1 MEFLYKL
8 YDNKYF
14 GITLFI
20 VIAILIFLFLLILF
34 FGKKDEKKRKLE
46 ETKKLELENANT
58 FKETNENVESLEIQ
72 EIAQPNLD
80 LENTSDVSN
89 EVIQNNIEQAHDDI
103 LLEIPK
109 LNIDDDV
116 VVKPELNSSIQD
128 DNAINNLSFEL
139 PKIDESI
146 EKNDDDNN
154 ELNDINID
162 DLFQTNIELPKE
174 EEKIENNLSVEQ
186 VKEEVQGNTNSTFR
200 TVEAPFSSVY
210 INKEE
215 NVIANKEP
223 EKNTSFSPMFE
234 LPKMADSKEVSNLKE
249 EPKIDEKEE
258 KVLLEENKEQ
268 PEVTKVSDF
277 DSLFGDIETES
288 YSIDK

>member
-72 EIAQPNLD
+72 EIAQPNLG

-89 EVIQNNIEQAHDDI
+89 EVIQNNIEQANDDI

-139 PKIDESI
+139 PKIDENI
-146 EKNDDDNN
+146 EKNDDDN

-174 EEKIENNLSVEQ
+174 DEKIENNLSVEP
-186 VKEEVQGNTNSTFR
+186 VKEEVHENSNSTFR

-234 LPKMADSKEVSNLKE
+234 LPKMADNKEVSDLKE

-258 KVLLEENKEQ
+258 KDLLEENKEQ

-277 DSLFGDIETES
+277 DSLFGDIETEI

>member
-58 FKETNENVESLEIQ
+58 FKETDENVESLEIQ

-89 EVIQNNIEQAHDDI
+89 EIVQNNIEQSNDDI

-109 LNIDDDV
+109 LNIDDV

-146 EKNDDDNN
+146 EKNDDNN

-174 EEKIENNLSVEQ
+174 DEKIENNLSVEP
-186 VKEEVQGNTNSTFR
+186 VKEEVQENSNSTFR

-234 LPKMADSKEVSNLKE
+234 LPKMADNKEVSDLKE
-249 EPKIDEKEE
+249 EPKSDEKEE
-258 KVLLEENKEQ
+258 KVLLEEKKEQ
-268 PEVTKVSDF
+268 PEVTRVSDF
-277 DSLFGDIETES
+277 DSLFGDIETET

>member
-58 FKETNENVESLEIQ
+58 FKETDENVESLEIQ

-89 EVIQNNIEQAHDDI
+89 EIVQNNIEQSNDDI

-139 PKIDESI
+139 PKIDKSI
-146 EKNDDDNN
+146 EKNDDNN

-174 EEKIENNLSVEQ
+174 EKIENNLSVEP
-186 VKEEVQGNTNSTFR
+186 VKEEVQENLNSTFR

-234 LPKMADSKEVSNLKE
+234 LPKMADNKEVSDLKE
-249 EPKIDEKEE
+249 ELKSDEKEE
-258 KVLLEENKEQ
+258 KKEQ

-277 DSLFGDIETES
+277 DSLFGDIETET

>member
-46 ETKKLELENANT
+46 ETKKLELENANS
-58 FKETNENVESLEIQ
+58 FKETDENVENLEIQ

-89 EVIQNNIEQAHDDI
+89 EIVQNNIEQSNDDI

-139 PKIDESI
+139 PKIDKSI
-146 EKNDDDNN
+146 EKNDDNN

-174 EEKIENNLSVEQ
+174 EKIENNLSVEP
-186 VKEEVQGNTNSTFR
+186 VKEEVQENLNSTFR

-234 LPKMADSKEVSNLKE
+234 LPKMADNKEVSDLKE
-249 EPKIDEKEE
+249 ELKSDEKEE
-258 KVLLEENKEQ
+258 KKEQ

-277 DSLFGDIETES
+277 DSLFGDIETET

>member
-58 FKETNENVESLEIQ
+58 FKETDENVESLEIQ

-80 LENTSDVSN
+80 LENKMDVSN
-89 EVIQNNIEQAHDDI
+89 EIVQDNIEQANDDI

-109 LNIDDDV
+109 LNIDDV

-146 EKNDDDNN
+146 EKNDDDN
-154 ELNDINID
+154 ELNNINID

-174 EEKIENNLSVEQ
+174 DEKIENNLSVEP
-186 VKEEVQGNTNSTFR
+186 VKEEVQENSNSTFR

-234 LPKMADSKEVSNLKE
+234 LPKMADNKEVSDLKE
-249 EPKIDEKEE
+249 ESKIDEKEE
-258 KVLLEENKEQ
+258 KVLLEEKKEQ
-268 PEVTKVSDF
+268 PEVTRVSDF
-277 DSLFGDIETES
+277 DSLFGDIETET
-288 YSIDK
+288 YSINK

>member
-58 FKETNENVESLEIQ
+58 FKETDENVESLEIQ

-89 EVIQNNIEQAHDDI
+89 EIVQNNIEQSNDDI

-109 LNIDDDV
+109 LNIDDV

-146 EKNDDDNN
+146 EKNDGNN

-174 EEKIENNLSVEQ
+174 DEKIENNLSVEP
-186 VKEEVQGNTNSTFR
+186 VKEEVQENSNSTFR

-223 EKNTSFSPMFE
+223 GKNTSFSPMFE
-234 LPKMADSKEVSNLKE
+234 LPKMADNKEVSDLKE
-249 EPKIDEKEE
+249 ESKSDEKEE
-258 KVLLEENKEQ
+258 KVLLEEKKEQ
-268 PEVTKVSDF
+268 PEVTRVSDF
-277 DSLFGDIETES
+277 DSLFGDIETET

>member
-72 EIAQPNLD
+72 EIAQPNLG

-89 EVIQNNIEQAHDDI
+89 EVIQNNIEQSNDDI

-109 LNIDDDV
+109 LNIDDV

-146 EKNDDDNN
+146 EKNDDNN

-174 EEKIENNLSVEQ
+174 DEKIENNLSVEP
-186 VKEEVQGNTNSTFR
+186 VKEEVQENLNSTFR

-234 LPKMADSKEVSNLKE
+234 LPKMADNKEVSDLKE
-249 EPKIDEKEE
+249 ESKIDEKEE
-258 KVLLEENKEQ
+258 KVLLEEKKEQ
-268 PEVTKVSDF
+268 PEVTRVSDF
-277 DSLFGDIETES
+277 DSLFGDIETET